1 MNSRSR
7 LFIIIVLSLALS
19 GCSGIGRGMVDA
31 FLESEKEDKRKCDI
45 YGKSF
50 DGVNQIID
58 KAKGVTKLL
67 YVHGVGEHDPGY
79 STEFMEKLSAELN
92 LNKRESLYKEISL
105 VARDKNKT
113 PLGTLRIHKL
123 MNREDVNRTLLFYEL
138 TWSEITRDEKA
149 LLAYDNSGEHAF
161 RRAGFNNLLKKFT
174 NDTGPDP
181 LIYLG
186 KSRDTILTS
195 FVQSF
200 CWMGIS
206 NWSNIPT
213 KGTHHC
219 VTKNADSFINL
230 KNDEYV
236 FVSHSLGSRISIDG
250 LQHIVS
256 LFEKGVK
263 EGDSERI
270 LALHKILKDKEIKM
284 FMLSNQLP
292 MLQLGREDPSVFG
305 EIASYCSKDAA
316 KSDAR
321 MFRETSIVA
330 FSDPNDILSYAIA
343 QNFADRYLDSRIC
356 PSVTNVFINI
366 AHVNDI
372 FGFGG
377 FANPLT
383 AHVAYDSD
391 DRVVNLIAHG
401 LEGNQNQNNSCKWT
415 ELEDGDR

>member
-1 MNSRSR
+1 MNYSSH
-7 LFIIIVLSLALS
+7 LFITVALSLALS

-31 FLESEKEDKRKCDI
+31 LLEKEQEDKRKCDI
-45 YGKSF
+45 YGKPF
-50 DGVNQIID
+50 EGVDQVID
-58 KAKGVTKLL
+58 KAKGVAKLL
-67 YVHGVGEHDPGY
+67 YVHGVGEHDSGY
-79 STEFMEKLSAELN
+79 STEFMERLSTELE
-92 LNKRESLYKEISL
+92 LNKRESPYKEISL
-105 VARDKNKT
+105 MGRGKNKT

-123 MNREDVNRTLLFYEL
+123 MNREDTKRTLLFYEL
-138 TWSEITRDEKA
+138 TWSEITRAEKT
-149 LLAYDNSGEHAF
+149 LLEYDNSGEHAF
-161 RRAGFNNLLKKFT
+161 RRASFNNLLKKFS

-181 LIYLG
+181 LIYRG
-186 KSRDTILTS
+186 KSRETILSS

-206 NWSNIPT
+206 NWSDIPI
-213 KGTHHC
+213 KGSHHC
-219 VTKNADSFINL
+219 AATNSDSFINL
-230 KNDEYV
+230 KNDEYM

-256 LFEKGVK
+256 LFEKGAK
-263 EGDSERI
+263 QGDNRRVST
-270 LALHKILKDKEIKM
+270 LHEILKNKDIKM

-305 EIASYCSKDAA
+305 EIASYCSRDAA
-316 KSDAR
+316 KSDTR

-330 FSDPNDILSYAIA
+330 FSDPNDILSYAIP
-343 QNFADRYLDSRIC
+343 QNFSNRYLDSRIC
-356 PSVTNVFINI
+356 PTVTNVFINI

-391 DRVVNLIAHG
+391 ERVVNLIAHG
-401 LEGNQNQNNSCKWT
+401 LQSIPEQDNTCKWT
-415 ELEDGDR
+415 ELEDGNI